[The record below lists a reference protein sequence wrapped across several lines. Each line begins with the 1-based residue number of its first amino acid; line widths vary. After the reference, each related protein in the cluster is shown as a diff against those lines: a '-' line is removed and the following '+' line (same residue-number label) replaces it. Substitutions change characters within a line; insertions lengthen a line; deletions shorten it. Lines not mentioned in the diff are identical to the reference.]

1 VVHLQLAEILQR
13 LRVIPQQFALP
24 LHVLLPLDI
33 DGLGQ
38 LQAAAGDLDI
48 VVVAILERQASG
60 EIPKERNAK

>member
-1 VVHLQLAEILQR
+1 
-13 LRVIPQQFALP
+13 VIGRPVAGRPAANALP
-24 LHVLLPLDI
+24 PKRTRRWPDI

-60 EIPKERNAK
+60 EIAQERNSK